1 MKKFTRFIRTI
12 PVILFCICVFNA
24 MGQNVGTLIPPSLQN
39 EFSLNQVETHYLP
52 HSGKDIQ
59 STNNGKEG
67 TPLWA
72 GFSIKTE
79 ISLST
84 EGTIVRWP
92 NGEVSWIAR
101 ITSPGAPALGLV
113 MEQASFPANATLYIY
128 SEFDHSMIYSMNYEE
143 IASGFIS
150 TPSLPTGTPN
160 R

>member
-1 MKKFTRFIRTI
+1 MQWGRCGNINP
-12 PVILFCICVFNA
+12 PVY
-24 MGQNVGTLIPPSLQN
+24 PKSLLKSSGN
-39 EFSLNQVETHYLP
+39 HYLR

-143 IASGFIS
+143 ISSGFIS
-150 TPSLPTGTPN
+150 TPSLPTESLIVEYTEKEQE
-160 R
+160 RVLKFFV